1 MSSQNTDEK
10 PFGKATVLVGSSD
23 SHFGQSLTNRK
34 DANLDGFEE
43 LIIGAPSIGQVF
55 IFNGG
60 RTVSKTATQVSEIES
75 FGLAVS
81 GGQDFDKNGH
91 PDLLVGGKDA
101 IVAIP
106 TRPVISIS
114 SLISLT
120 DIDGEEIQSISL
132 EGKK

>member
-1 MSSQNTDEK
+1 
-10 PFGKATVLVGSSD
+10 
-23 SHFGQSLTNRK
+23 LTNGK

-60 RTVSKTATQVSEIES
+60 RTVSKTATQVLDGKDFEIES